1 MAIAA
6 FGDVGKQII
15 DALGLTGKIR
25 RITITYDV
33 DSVVT
38 VEADQLLEEGGH
50 ERLVA
55 ILKRQDWKFEVQD
68 PPEPPE
74 PTQDLYGADP

>member
-6 FGDVGKQII
+6 IGDVGRQII

-38 VEADQLLEEGGH
+38 VEVERLLEYGEH
-50 ERLVA
+50 EQLIAV
-55 ILKRQDWKFEVQD
+55 LKPQEWKFSN
-68 PPEPPE
+68 
-74 PTQDLYGADP
+74 